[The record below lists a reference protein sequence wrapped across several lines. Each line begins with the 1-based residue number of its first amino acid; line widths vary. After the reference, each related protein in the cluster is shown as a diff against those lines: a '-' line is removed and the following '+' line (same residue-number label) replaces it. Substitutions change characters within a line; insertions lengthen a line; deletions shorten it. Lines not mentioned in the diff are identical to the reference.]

1 MLETNDRASYHVR
14 AAARTLQVIRCFG
27 AETPR
32 LSLSDIARAA
42 DLDRATARRLLLT
55 LRDLGYVRQEGRDF
69 SLTPRVLE
77 LGYAFLSGLS
87 VVEIARPYLQAVA
100 HRLHETASLTALD
113 GDDVIYLDLASS
125 SRIAAVQ
132 IKVGTRFRAHATSM
146 GRVML
151 ADLPADELEA
161 VLDRVEH
168 DERTERT
175 VRSAEELRHEIH
187 KAGEQG
193 WAIVDQELEI
203 GLTGVAAPIRDR
215 SGGVVA
221 AVNVSAHS
229 NRRALDDLAKVYVPE
244 IQQTAAAIAAELL
257 HSSPA
262 RTT

>member
-1 MLETNDRASYHVR
+1 VLKTDDNAAYYVR
-14 AAARTLQVIRCFG
+14 AAARTLEVIRCFG

-32 LSLSDIARAA
+32 LSLSDIARATG
-42 DLDRATARRLLLT
+42 LDRATARRLLLT
-55 LRDLGYVRQEGRDF
+55 LRDLGYVRQEGRTF

-87 VVEIARPYLQAVA
+87 LVEIARPYLQTVA
-100 HRLHETASLTALD
+100 QKLHETASLTVLE

-132 IKVGTRFRAHATSM
+132 IKVGTRFKAHATSM

-161 VLDRVEH
+161 VLDMVEH

-175 VRSAEELRHEIH
+175 VRTTDELRSEIH

-215 SGGVVA
+215 SGRVVA

-229 NRRALDDLAKVYVPE
+229 SRRALNDLAEVYVPE
-244 IQQTAAAIAAELL
+244 IQQTAAAIAAELF
-257 HSSPA
+257 HS
-262 RTT
+262 